1 MPTRIAVA
9 SDSAIETE
17 HPSFENGV
25 QPCRGEPALFAS
37 ASDSGPA
44 CLSGV
49 ARSFSEDRHHAE
61 MGTRFFHR
69 LAGGRCVRLH
79 RPGIAAGA
87 AAVAKV
93 LFYVAVILF
102 LVFLVLGLA
111 AMRALK

>member
-25 QPCRGEPALFAS
+25 QPCRGEPALLRPLRIAARPVYPVWPDRFRRTGIMLKWALVFFIVS
-37 ASDSGPA
+37 LVA
-44 CLSGV
+44 GV
-49 ARSFSEDRHHAE
+49 F
-61 MGTRFFHR
+61 GFT
-69 LAGGRCVRLH
+69 
-79 RPGIAAGA
+79 GIAAGA